1 MVSISLTVN
10 SKAVSAEVHEHTLL
24 VELLREQLELTGTHV
39 GCDTSPRK

>member
-10 SKAVSAEVHEHTLL
+10 SKAVSAEVHKHTLL